1 MKNTLGRLREQFK
14 TSLWPIPIMI
24 CLLMMGAA
32 LFALS
37 IERTLEFKLT
47 FLDSFVMSV
56 DSARQLLGVIAGA
69 VLSVG
74 GVAFSVTMV
83 ALTLTSGQYGPKIL
97 RQFLGD
103 TTGKVSLGVYLGT
116 CLYALVTLAAYV
128 EDDQPRLT
136 VLAALVLMVLA
147 LVAFIQFIHRTATDL
162 QADEIIRRIGSG
174 LHSHLS
180 LWAVQD
186 ASSGSSND
194 TGPWRHLARG
204 REAYT
209 ITAGK
214 SGYLQ
219 TVDYGGLVAWCR
231 AHDCIATVRL
241 RAGDFLLENTAVC
254 RFYNCEQSTLAAA
267 MPELQDFF
275 IAGPLRTPVQDP
287 EYPITQLNQL
297 AARALSPGIN
307 DPGTAVTCIDWF
319 CMAVSCVVDRDL
331 PGSVHN
337 DEGGTPRLLVRL
349 SSFPGILK
357 SFYAP
362 FRQFSQGNIPVVVS
376 LLESLVRLALL
387 THRAERLS
395 ALALHGQLI
404 WDAVS
409 SQQLSTYDVHDVRQR
424 YMNLMRVTGSG
435 PFAQASAE
443 RRLELGGVADANQ
456 AQR

>member
-1 MKNTLGRLREQFK
+1 MKKTFSRLREQLK
-14 TSLWPIPIMI
+14 TSLWPIPITI
-24 CLLMMGAA
+24 CLLMIGLA
-32 LFALS
+32 LFVLS
-37 IERTLEFKLT
+37 IERTLDYKLT

-56 DSARQLLGVIAGA
+56 GSARQLLGVIAGA

-103 TTGKVSLGVYLGT
+103 TAGKVSLGVYLGT

-128 EDDQPRLT
+128 EGDRPRLT
-136 VLAALVLMVLA
+136 VLAALILMVLA
-147 LVAFIQFIHRTATDL
+147 LAAFIQFIHRTATDL
-162 QADEIIRRIGSG
+162 QADEIIRRIGGG
-174 LHSHLS
+174 LNSHLS
-180 LWAVQD
+180 QWAIHGLSPD
-186 ASSGSSND
+186 TSND
-194 TGPWRHLARG
+194 TGPWRQLARG

-219 TVDYGGLVAWCR
+219 AVDYAGLVDWCR
-231 AHDCIATVRL
+231 DHGCVAMVSP
-241 RAGDFLLENTAVC
+241 RAGDFVLNSTAVC
-254 RFYNCEQSTLAAA
+254 RFFGCEQATLAAA
-267 MPELQDFF
+267 MPELQDYF
-275 IAGPLRTPVQDP
+275 ITGPLRTPVQDP

-331 PGSVHN
+331 PGSVLS
-337 DEGGTPRLLVRL
+337 DGGGTPRLLVRL
-349 SSFPGILK
+349 SGFRGILK

-362 FRQFSQGNIPVVVS
+362 FRQFSRGNIPVVVS

-387 THRAERLS
+387 THRVDRLA
-395 ALALHGQLI
+395 ALAAHGQLI
-404 WDAVS
+404 WDAVCG
-409 SQQLSTYDVHDVRQR
+409 QQLSKYDVQDVHQR
-424 YMNLMRVTGSG
+424 YMHLMRVTGSG
-435 PFAQASAE
+435 PFSPAA
-443 RRLELGGVADANQ
+443 GD
-456 AQR
+456 QRNA